1 MVLKGGFK
9 DIFALQNFK
18 VKLSQKGGGV
28 IVMKTKCFKNSLL
41 TLVLHNNVV
50 VLADSPENG
59 RSQQKLLLFSSPELM
74 ESYCG
79 RLLPVDV

>member
-1 MVLKGGFK
+1 MVLKGGFRY
-9 DIFALQNFK
+9 IFALQKFK
-18 VKLSQKGGGV
+18 VKISR
-28 IVMKTKCFKNSLL
+28 KNNN
-41 TLVLHNNVV
+41 NNVV
-50 VLADSPENG
+50 ALADSPENG